1 MAEGRN
7 VMRNLVK
14 AVNLAA
20 GAFLLSAVLAS
31 AQGPRAAK
39 NMRMYDPATE
49 TNLKGTVEGVT
60 QQARG
65 QMMGTHITIKT
76 ADETR
81 EVMLGP
87 ADFITG
93 KGFVFATGDAVEVTG
108 SKITMGAME
117 FVIARQVIKD
127 GKTLTLRD
135 KTGTPQW
142 AGSGMSRKRAK

>member
-1 MAEGRN
+1 MKSLKCAS
-7 VMRNLVK
+7 LT
-14 AVNLAA
+14 A
-20 GAFLLSAVLAS
+20 GALLLFAGLAS
-31 AQGPRAAK
+31 AQGPHTGK

-49 TNLKGTVEGVT
+49 TTLKGTVEAVN
-60 QQARG
+60 QQTRG

-76 ADETR
+76 VDETR

-87 ADFITG
+87 ANFITG
-93 KGFVFATGDAVEVTG
+93 KGFAFAKGDSIEVTG

-117 FVIARQVIKD
+117 FVIAREVVKD

-142 AGSGMSRKRAK
+142 AGSGMRRRRLK

>member
-1 MAEGRN
+1 MKDQLKYVEA
-7 VMRNLVK
+7 
-14 AVNLAA
+14 AVGVL
-20 GAFLLSAVLAS
+20 LLSAVLAS
-31 AQGPRAAK
+31 AQGPHAAK

-49 TNLKGTVEGVT
+49 TNLKGAVDAVT
-60 QQARG
+60 QQTRG

-87 ADFITG
+87 ANFIAG
-93 KGFVFATGDAVEVTG
+93 KGFAFAKGDSIEVTG
-108 SKITMGAME
+108 SRITMGAME
-117 FVIARQVIKD
+117 FVIAREVVKD

-142 AGSGMSRKRAK
+142 AGTGIGRKRAK